1 MVALLYN
8 RTCNTLLSSSLR
20 IKQLVSF
27 CVEKGY
33 KAVGIADTNVLYG
46 AMELYHLCVK
56 NSLKPLYGL
65 EISVTI
71 GSEKYPYVLY
81 ARNNEGYQELIDL
94 STSLNDSLENITPEY
109 LDRYHNLITVEI
121 ENRGYL
127 ERIINLNDTEAL
139 KDYVSGMKNACME

>member
-46 AMELYHLCVK
+46 AMELYHLCK
-56 NSLKPLYGL
+56 SSGIKPLYGL

-71 GSEKYPYVLY
+71 DSEKYP
-81 ARNNEGYQELIDL
+81 
-94 STSLNDSLENITPEY
+94 
-109 LDRYHNLITVEI
+109 
-121 ENRGYL
+121 
-127 ERIINLNDTEAL
+127 
-139 KDYVSGMKNACME
+139 